1 VVSHKLASRQT
12 LRPQEERG
20 QVIVLMVLMLVVLL
34 GFAALVVDVGYA
46 YYAHRSLQSSADA
59 AALAGAQE
67 LPNAT
72 QAELIARQYSSSA
85 GNKNSKGNINGVT
98 TTITTK
104 CVVSL
109 GGCAPMNAVVVLEQA
124 PTKTFFAGL
133 LGLPSF
139 TIKAQATASMRGGTP
154 KPAHVMIVLDRTGS
168 MGTACTIGGTKLD
181 CAKSGLKAFLGA
193 MDPAYDQVGLVAF
206 APHSGTV
213 CNQPKTTNGA
223 PSDYDVYTNNYLF
236 VPLSSSYKTS
246 ATSALVDT
254 SPLVSTI
261 DCIKAGG
268 TTVFAAAI
276 DKARQTLAAN
286 HDPEAQDVM
295 IFMTDGEANYGACAS
310 PSGTGVCSNNTSSYR
325 TNPCGQA
332 VTSARAASDAGVWVF
347 GIAYDTPGAGCLG
360 WKATGTGIGGAS
372 CATKNGIQFV
382 CPESPAITAD
392 AALRAIA
399 YNPQDP
405 AHPRFYSSPDPG
417 SLTTLFKSVA
427 AELTEGRL
435 LDDDAT

>member
-1 VVSHKLASRQT
+1 VVSHKLARRQT

-72 QAELIARQYSSSA
+72 QAELIARQYSSSP

-98 TTITTK
+98 TTVTTK

-109 GGCAPMNAVVVLEQA
+109 GGCSPMNAVVVMEQA

-139 TIKAQATASMRGGTP
+139 TIKAQATAAMRGGTP

-181 CAKSGLKAFLGA
+181 CAKAGLNAFLGA
-193 MDPAYDQVGLVAF
+193 MDPAYDKVGLVAF
-206 APHSGTV
+206 APHSGNV
-213 CNQPKTTNGA
+213 CNTPKTTNGA

-236 VPLSSSYKTS
+236 VPLSSDYKTS
-246 ATSALVDT
+246 ATSPLVPT

-261 DCIKAGG
+261 NCIKAGG

-276 DKARQTLAAN
+276 DKARTTLAAN

-295 IFMTDGEANYGACAS
+295 IFMTDGEANYGACATPVNS
-310 PSGTGVCSNNTSSYR
+310 VCSNNTSPYR
-325 TNPCGQA
+325 TNPCRQA
-332 VTSARAASDAGVWVF
+332 VTSADQATAAGVWVF

-360 WKATGTGIGGAS
+360 WKSTGTNSSGTS
-372 CATKNGIQFV
+372 CATKAGIQFV
-382 CPESPAITAD
+382 CAEAPAITANT
-392 AALRAIA
+392 AVLGIA
-399 YNPQDP
+399 SDP
-405 AHPRFYSSPDPG
+405 EKFFSSPDPG
-417 SLTTLFKSVA
+417 SLTTLFKNIA

-435 LDDDAT
+435 LDDDAE

>member
-1 VVSHKLASRQT
+1 
-12 LRPQEERG
+12 
-20 QVIVLMVLMLVVLL
+20 MVLMMVVLL

-59 AALAGAQE
+59 AALAGSQA
-67 LPNAT
+67 LPDA
-72 QAELIARQYSSSA
+72 AAAAAVARQYSSSA
-85 GNKNSKGNINGVT
+85 GNKNSKSNINNVT
-98 TTITTK
+98 TTVTTK

-109 GGCAPMNAVVVLEQA
+109 GGCVPGTSSNAVVVLEMA

-133 LGLPSF
+133 LGIPAF
-139 TIKAQATASMRGGTP
+139 TIKAKATAAMRGGTP

-168 MGTACTIGGTKLD
+168 MGSACTIGGTKLD
-181 CAKSGLKAFLGA
+181 CAKGGLNAFLGA

-206 APHSGTV
+206 APHNGGL
-213 CNQPKTTNGA
+213 CNTPKTTNGA
-223 PSDYDVYTNNYLF
+223 PSDYDAYPNNYLF
-236 VPLSSSYKTS
+236 VPLSTNYKTS
-246 ATSALVDT
+246 ATSPLVAS

-261 DCIKAGG
+261 NCIKAGG

-276 DKARQTLAAN
+276 DKARTTLAAS
-286 HDPEAQDVM
+286 HDPEAQDVI
-295 IFMTDGEANYGACAS
+295 IFMTDGEANYGACATPNAS
-310 PSGTGVCSNNTSSYR
+310 GVCSNNTSTYR
-325 TNPCGQA
+325 TKPCGQA
-332 VTSARAASDAGVWVF
+332 VASARAASDTGVWVF

-372 CATKNGIQFV
+372 CATKAGIQFV

-392 AALRAIA
+392 AALRAIS
-399 YNPQDP
+399 YDPLNPTT
-405 AHPRFYSSPDPG
+405 PRFYSSPNPG
-417 SLTTLFKSVA
+417 SLTALFKSVA